1 MLLSTRRDVLRTSLL
16 LPFAPILSA
25 IPLSQIK
32 LGVTTD
38 EIDEDVKTAAK
49 FLGEYGLKWAE
60 VRSIWGKYNTEQ
72 PIDKIREA
80 RAIFDEHGIHVS
92 IEGTGFF
99 KVPLPPDNAEG
110 QRKLDEQ
117 WILLDGA
124 CERAKA
130 FGTDKIRVFGFTY
143 KQGETPDET
152 RDEKIYGR
160 IYELLS
166 EAGRRAKGRG
176 LRLAVEN
183 VGGSYIST
191 GAQSAALLKKVKD
204 ANVGLTWDPNNAGA
218 SGEDAFPG
226 GYRKLDPARIFHV
239 HLRDYKHNP
248 DGKVEWSAVGEGE
261 FDNASQIRSLI
272 KDGYK
277 ETFTLE
283 THWKSPKGKAYATA
297 TSLKALLQVIGRV

>member
-1 MLLSTRRDVLRTSLL
+1 MLRNSLRTSLL
-16 LPFAPILSA
+16 LPLAPMLSA
-25 IPLSQIK
+25 IPLAQFK

-72 PIDKIREA
+72 PMEKIREA
-80 RAIFDEHGIHVS
+80 RGILDEHGIHVS

-99 KVPLPPDNAEG
+99 KVPLPADNADG

-117 WILLDGA
+117 WTLLDGA

-143 KQGETPDET
+143 KQGETPDEKT
-152 RDEKIYGR
+152 YAR

-166 EAGRRAKGRG
+166 EAGRRAKARG
-176 LRLAVEN
+176 LRLAIEN
-183 VGGSYIST
+183 VGGSYIAT
-191 GAQSAALLKKVKD
+191 GAQSADLLKKVKD
-204 ANVGLTWDPNNAGA
+204 PNVGLTWDPNNAGA

-261 FDNASQIRSLI
+261 FDNAGQIRSLI

-297 TSLKALLQVIGRV
+297 TSLKALLQVVGRV